1 MCHSKPI
8 ESLTPQSAFV
18 SYVMD
23 QVDEKVNRIVWKSLA
38 FHVDEIDDGI
48 GQRFIRI
55 IPCEKCRH
63 FKIVDDV
70 YDPETFDEY
79 PQYGCDRLTWRCDDG
94 DEMPFCGEYCSWAV
108 EKEDKVAENLKE
120 TVDLVDGAGNV
131 VYSYERDVDEGFD
144 PVSRPEHYCS
154 GGLECIDWIRAML
167 TEEEFNG
174 YLKGNALKYIWRY
187 DQKDKE
193 NPKQDLRKAIWYL
206 DKLCEVLVL

>member
-1 MCHSKPI
+1 MSVSKAI
-8 ESLTPQSAFV
+8 ESLKPQSAFV

-38 FHVDEIDDGI
+38 FHVDEIDDGL

-55 IPCEKCRH
+55 LPCDKC
-63 FKIVDDV
+63 KYQGIVDDI
-70 YDPETFDEY
+70 YDPETLDEY
-79 PQYGCDRLTWRCDDG
+79 PQYGCTKLTWRCNDG
-94 DEMPFCGEYCSWAV
+94 DEIPYSGDYCAWGE
-108 EKEDKVAENLKE
+108 ELDKVAENLKE
-120 TVDLVDGAGNV
+120 TVELTDGLGNV
-131 VYSYERDVDEGFD
+131 LYSYERDADEGFD

-154 GGLECIDWIRAML
+154 GSLECIDWIRAML